1 MKGPTVKKKLLLLL
15 LTILCL
21 TPWTMAYAHDNAMA
35 GQEPIQVRLAEPSAM
50 PGWQVFGNAIGGI
63 DTPGDLFYIDS
74 ANNSTDIV
82 VTLYLTNAGELI
94 HCYRYMILKVG
105 VYIQTGAGEWER
117 ATLWDGEPVP
127 ETYITLRNGQ
137 VRFAL
142 MGCAKYKLTIDG
154 GSFYSLPTGAGG
166 GDCSPRFYLTVE

>member
-1 MKGPTVKKKLLLLL
+1 MKRKLLLPL
-15 LTILCL
+15 LTILLL
-21 TPWTMAYAHDNAMA
+21 TPWPVAYAHDSAVD
-35 GQEPIQVRLAEPSAM
+35 GQEPIQIRSAEPSAM
-50 PGWQVFGNAIGGI
+50 PGWQVFGRAIGGI

-74 ANNSTDIV
+74 ANYSVDMLA
-82 VTLYLTNAGELI
+82 TLHLTNTGELI

-105 VYIQTGAGEWER
+105 VYVQTGAGEWER

-166 GDCSPRFYLTVE
+166 GDFSPRFYLTVE

>member
-1 MKGPTVKKKLLLLL
+1 MKKKLLLFL
-15 LTILCL
+15 LTILFL
-21 TPWTMAYAHDNAMA
+21 TPWPIVYAHDNAMA

-74 ANNSTDIV
+74 TNNSADIV
-82 VTLYLTNAGELI
+82 VTLHLTNAEELI

-105 VYIQTGAGEWER
+105 VYIQNDAGEWEW
-117 ATLWDGEPVP
+117 ATLWNGEPIP

-137 VRFAL
+137 VSFVL
-142 MGCAKYKLTIDG
+142 MGCAQYKLSIDG
-154 GSFYSLPTGAGG
+154 GSFYSLSTNGG
-166 GDCSPRFYLTVE
+166 GGNFSPRFYLAVE